1 MKGGHALK
9 NTFTGRKTTAEF
21 FDIERRLLPVLHEL
35 FDTELY
41 VLKFYHTKMDH
52 GDMDILLKVDNSFYN
67 KRINIRNAIKERLN
81 PNEIIVNDGT
91 VTFDFEE
98 FQIDLSPIAESV
110 WETTKFWMDYDPSS
124 NLLGKQFHKFGLKY
138 GPDSL
143 RYPYRGGSGR
153 VIKDIIITKNIDE
166 IYNFLGLSTERK
178 YKGFDTL
185 EEIYDWVIS
194 NKYFNPELF
203 LLNNLTHSDRVRN
216 RKRPTFNKFL
226 EYIKDLS
233 YKSEDYNFEK
243 NKTRY
248 LDLIDSSFPNANFLK
263 QIKELEL
270 KDKSIQT
277 ISAKFNGKLVMNW
290 TGLKGKE
297 LGDILLEY
305 KKIKGNIYFEDSEK
319 EIIEKDFLEWYQISK
334 NT

>member
-21 FDIERRLLPVLHEL
+21 LDISNRLMPILREL

-41 VLKFYHTKMDH
+41 VLKFYHTKPDH
-52 GDMDILLKVDNSFYN
+52 GDMDILLKVDNTFYN
-67 KRINIRNAIKERLN
+67 KGINIRNAIKERLN
-81 PNEIIVNDGT
+81 PNEIVVNDGT

-98 FQIDLSPIAESV
+98 FQIDLSPVAESV

-153 VIKDIIITKNIDE
+153 VLKDIIITKDIDE
-166 IYNFLGLSTERK
+166 IYNFLGLSSERK

-203 LLNNLTHSDRVRN
+203 LLNNLIHSDRVRN
-216 RKRPTFNKFL
+216 RKRSTFNKFL
-226 EYIKDLS
+226 EYIKDLP
-233 YKSEDYNFEK
+233 YKSEDYHFER
-243 NKTRY
+243 NKTKY
-248 LDLIDSSFPNANFLK
+248 LDLIDSSFPKANFLK

-270 KDKSIQT
+270 KDKSNQI
-277 ISAKFNGKLVMNW
+277 ISAKFNGNLVMNW
-290 TGLKGKE
+290 TGKKNKE

-305 KKIKGNIYFEDSEK
+305 KKIKAVSYFKETEK
-319 EIIEKDFLEWYQISK
+319 EIIEKDFLEWYK
-334 NT
+334 NK